1 MLVKEILN
9 NKQKKVVTAT
19 AETSVK
25 TAMELLLTNRISCL
39 PVVDD
44 SQQLV
49 GIISDKDIFKKVYET
64 PVDYR
69 DIKVDQLMTVDVIVG
84 LPGDEMSYIAGLMTN
99 NRIRHIPIVEK
110 NQLLGIVSVGDI
122 VKTQMEHIEIEN
134 RYLKQYLA
142 SSYPGK

>member
-9 NKQKKVVTAT
+9 SKQKKVVTAT
-19 AETSVK
+19 AETSIK
-25 TAMELLLTNRISCL
+25 TAMKLLLTNRISSL
-39 PVVDD
+39 PVVDG

-49 GIISDKDIFKKVYET
+49 GIISDKDIFKKIYES

-69 DIKVDQLMTVDVIVG
+69 VFNVGQLMTVDVIVG
-84 LPGDEMSYIAGLMTN
+84 IPEDELSYIAGLMTN
-99 NRIRHIPIVEK
+99 NRIRHIPIVDK
-110 NQLLGIVSVGDI
+110 KQLIGIVSVGDI